1 MKIYDDYISTIRT
14 AISADKKSRSKFST
28 FEAFDGNIKK
38 AFSYAN
44 LNESVPQKRLL
55 PSLSALANELGLV
68 PNFEQKLGLH
78 PNFAH
83 LKGTDKTENH
93 YIVSAFIDIKGSTNL
108 FSKYEP
114 ETVLII
120 NTTIQRAAIHTCLI
134 FGGYVHR
141 LQGDGLMVYFGGK
154 ETDKSTAALRALQSA
169 SVFTYFVKY
178 DLKKLFL
185 EQGIDKIFTRI
196 GIDLGDDKDVVWSM
210 AGIGEISEVTTC
222 SLHTSLA
229 SKMQASAD
237 SNGIVVGDNVKNN
250 IGLQFHNLVQP
261 VSKRTGKESDR
272 YIFQIPDE
280 NFNYTQYDLDWLNF
294 LKRQEFILTNL
305 DGDISLKQKT
315 IIPPNRSIENLKP
328 LAVPNKPYL
337 NGIGKSF

>member
-1 MKIYDDYISTIRT
+1 MKIYDDYLSTIKT
-14 AISADKKSRSKFST
+14 AISADNKYRSKFT
-28 FEAFDGNIKK
+28 AFSANDRSIKK
-38 AFSYAN
+38 TFSYAN

-55 PSLSALANELGLV
+55 PSLNALSNELGLV
-68 PNFEQKLGLH
+68 PNFDQQLGLH
-78 PNFAH
+78 PDFAY

-93 YIVSAFIDIKGSTNL
+93 YIVSLFIDIKGSTNL

-114 ETVLII
+114 KTVLII

-141 LQGDGLMVYFGGK
+141 LQGDGLMVYYGGK
-154 ETDKSTAALRALQSA
+154 GKDKSNATIRALQSA

-196 GIDLGDDKDVVWSM
+196 GIDLGEDKDVLWSM

-229 SKMQASAD
+229 SKMQACAD
-237 SNGIVVGDNVKNN
+237 NNGIVIGDNVKNN
-250 IGLQFHNLVQP
+250 IGWQIQNLVQP

-294 LKRQEFILTNL
+294 LKKQDFILTNL
-305 DGDISLKQKT
+305 DGEISLKRKT
-315 IIPPNRSIENLKP
+315 NIPSDRNIENLKP
-328 LAVPNKPYL
+328 LAVLNKPYL
-337 NGIGKSF
+337 NGIGKYF